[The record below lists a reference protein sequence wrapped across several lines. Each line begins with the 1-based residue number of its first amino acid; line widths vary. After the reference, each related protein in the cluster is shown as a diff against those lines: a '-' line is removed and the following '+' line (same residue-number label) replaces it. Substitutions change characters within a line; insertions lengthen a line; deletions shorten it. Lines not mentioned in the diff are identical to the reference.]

1 MERNVSAPTNSFTK
15 EHGTAYHPQTDGQSE
30 IVNKILETYLR
41 CFVNEQPKKWA
52 KWLHWAE
59 FSYNTSPR
67 LLIKMTPFQAL
78 YGRVPPH
85 VVRIGHQQMA
95 VDSLDQLL
103 QERVG

>member
-1 MERNVSAPTNSFTK
+1 M
-15 EHGTAYHPQTDGQSE
+15 
-30 IVNKILETYLR
+30 NKILETYLR